1 MLCDQGVTAL
11 HVASHYGH
19 GPVAAQLLEAKADP
33 NLARNDGS
41 LILTSELPTLCLL
54 PFSLFC
60 GDVTS

>member
-11 HVASHYGH
+11 YLASQEGH
-19 GPVAAQLLEAKADP
+19 GPLAAQLIEAKADP
-33 NLARNDGS
+33 NLARSDGS
-41 LILTSELPTLCLL
+41 LILAPEQLTLCFL